1 MISEFKNLNEEE
13 SSLMLMA
20 PALVTL
26 LIAGA
31 EGTVDQKETD
41 WATKITHMRAG
52 NSTILQDYF
61 QEVEQNFTDMLHEL
75 IIAMPEST
83 DERAEKI
90 NLELS
95 KLNGILPKLNK
106 DFAVEF
112 YKSLLSLSKQ
122 VAQASGG
129 VFGYGSISPEEKK
142 FLDLDAINS
151 PEE

>member
-1 MISEFKNLNEEE
+1 MISEFKNLTEEE
-13 SSLMLMA
+13 SSQMLMA

-31 EGTVDQKETD
+31 EGKVDQKETD

-52 NSTILQDYF
+52 NHTILQDYF
-61 QEVEQNFTDMLHEL
+61 QEVDQNFTDILNEL
-75 IIAMPEST
+75 IIAMPENT

-90 NLELS
+90 NSELS
-95 KLNGILPKLNK
+95 KLNDILPKLDK
-106 DFAVEF
+106 KFAVEF
-112 YKSLLSLSKQ
+112 YKSLLSLSTQ

-151 PEE
+151 PE

>member
-1 MISEFKNLNEEE
+1 MISEFKNLTEEE

-31 EGTVDQKETD
+31 EGKVDQKETD

-52 NSTILQDYF
+52 NHTILQDYF
-61 QEVEQNFTDMLHEL
+61 QEVDQNFTDILNEL
-75 IIAMPEST
+75 IIAMPENT

-90 NLELS
+90 NSELS
-95 KLNGILPKLNK
+95 KLNNILPKLDK
-106 DFAVEF
+106 KFAVEF
-112 YKSLLSLSKQ
+112 YKSLLSLSTQ

-151 PEE
+151 PE